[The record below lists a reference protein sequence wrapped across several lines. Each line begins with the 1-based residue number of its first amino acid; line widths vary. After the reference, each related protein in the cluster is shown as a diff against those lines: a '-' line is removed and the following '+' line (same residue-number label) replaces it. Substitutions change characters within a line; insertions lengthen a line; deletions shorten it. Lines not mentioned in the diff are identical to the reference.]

1 MYGIVFILLGNL
13 SGNAIAFGEYV
24 MVAANHPSASR
35 ADVIGLAIAAL
46 SVAILLHVCSRRGG
60 IIINNLFTIVKVSIL
75 IAIIV
80 MGFIKASGH
89 KLGGADKSTDNFD
102 PKKSFHNNQRDIGSY
117 SDSFLY
123 IIYAYSG
130 FEQPF
135 YVLSEVSRPR
145 KVFPKYTLIAM
156 AIATTLFVLVNIAYL
171 CAVPKDIQLDST
183 QDMAT
188 LFFAQMFGHKGAQ
201 RVMAALIAFSIFG
214 NIVVMTF
221 TASRVKQEIAK
232 EGVLPFS
239 LFFATGHTTPWAWLK
254 AKWHAGRNP
263 NVTYSQDVDDH
274 LEQTPMAVLGLHWL
288 SSVLLIA
295 FTSMLDPTTSYSVL
309 VSLYSYVVIVLNGF
323 VVSGGLIYLHL
334 NKSRSWS
341 SQASFKP
348 WVKPLHAI
356 IYFVV
361 CGFLLFAAFAKPSD
375 GTPYSYSVSH
385 IQWFIVPA
393 IGLSTLAWG
402 SIWYLGLKLVMLQKR
417 KQLVVTRFPFI
428 VQDEEDPGQWVQKS
442 ELVDHE
448 WHTRVPTLKPSLDG
462 HEMT

>member
-1 MYGIVFILLGNL
+1 
-13 SGNAIAFGEYV
+13 
-24 MVAANHPSASR
+24 
-35 ADVIGLAIAAL
+35 
-46 SVAILLHVCSRRGG
+46 
-60 IIINNLFTIVKVSIL
+60 
-75 IAIIV
+75 
-80 MGFIKASGH
+80 
-89 KLGGADKSTDNFD
+89 
-102 PKKSFHNNQRDIGSY
+102 
-117 SDSFLY
+117 
-123 IIYAYSG
+123 
-130 FEQPF
+130 
-135 YVLSEVSRPR
+135 
-145 KVFPKYTLIAM
+145 
-156 AIATTLFVLVNIAYL
+156 
-171 CAVPKDIQLDST
+171 
-183 QDMAT
+183 
-188 LFFAQMFGHKGAQ
+188 
-201 RVMAALIAFSIFG
+201 
-214 NIVVMTF
+214 
-221 TASRVKQEIAK
+221 
-232 EGVLPFS
+232 
-239 LFFATGHTTPWAWLK
+239 
-254 AKWHAGRNP
+254 
-263 NVTYSQDVDDH
+263 VTYSQDVDDH
-274 LEQTPMAVLGLHWL
+274 LEQTPMAALGLHWL

-323 VVSGGLIYLHL
+323 VVSGGLIYLHV

-348 WVKPLHAI
+348 WVKPLHAV

-417 KQLVVTRFPFI
+417 KQLVVTRLPFI

-448 WHTRVPTLKPSLDG
+448 WHTRVPMLKPSLDG